1 MKLEPST
8 IARITGE
15 LSSRGIRNPFL
26 LSELCDHIASDME
39 QMMDQGL
46 TEKAAWDTAF
56 HRTSGEE
63 IETARKTF
71 SGILNA
77 RYFRIKLFLW
87 ITFGLF
93 AISWLFAIRTAQIVA
108 LISFV
113 SLGTTGVLLSF
124 DFFRSRRNHPSNIW
138 FGGGIL
144 LGAILV
150 ICGFMLFFL
159 VINFGINT
167 RGHGVDLMIFSYL
180 VTSLVLFLYFIRQ
193 RRLSLSQEGK
203 KGLTWFILF
212 CGIQLGLSLLSF
224 LSFPF
229 YNWAVDYIW
238 ILIWTI
244 LGVNIV
250 SLIILLMK
258 RTRNILFFVLLML
271 SFMITFIHS
280 PLRRLL
286 PGGKAPAPAAFAAAP
301 GIQAQ
306 QMEGTWLRIG
316 PQGPTSLTFSPDG
329 TVSCDFGMDR
339 SVEVISA
346 YTLKDHIIS
355 FNDIQGV
362 TCPGPGEYYITVTA
376 YYLGLDLKND
386 SCAGRVKAT
395 MGYWVRPEFE
405 QDLKTISEE
414 IGRSADPDWY
424 LTRARIFLATGK
436 SREAREDLDRYI
448 LTDTL
453 NARAYLNRAATGF
466 PGNPRDVIPDC
477 NRVIELE
484 PGNKNA
490 YFLRGLALYQLGR
503 EEEACDDFYRAIELG
518 FQVLKE
524 AEHERCK
531 EFWKAIQP

>member
-1 MKLEPST
+1 MKLEQST
-8 IARITGE
+8 IARITEE
-15 LSSRGIRNPFL
+15 LRSRGIRNPFL
-26 LSELCDHIASDME
+26 LGELCDHIASDME
-39 QMMDQGL
+39 QIMEQGI

-56 HRTSGEE
+56 HRTSREE
-63 IETARKTF
+63 IESTEKSF

-87 ITFGLF
+87 ITFALF
-93 AISWLFAIRTAQIVA
+93 AISWLFSIRTSQVIS
-108 LISFV
+108 LISFI
-113 SLGTTGVLLSF
+113 SLGTTGILLST
-124 DFFRSRRNHPSNIW
+124 DFFRSRKNHPSNIW
-138 FGGGIL
+138 FGTGMM
-144 LGAILV
+144 LGSVLV
-150 ICGFMLFFL
+150 ICGFILFFL
-159 VINFGINT
+159 VVNFGINT
-167 RGHGVDLMIFSYL
+167 RGHSVDLMIFSYL
-180 VTSLVLFLYFIRQ
+180 ITSLVLFLYFIRQ
-193 RRLSLSQEGK
+193 RKLSIPQEGK
-203 KGLTWFILF
+203 KGLTWFVLF
-212 CGIQLGLSLLSF
+212 CGIQLGLSFLSF
-224 LSFPF
+224 LSLPF
-229 YNWAVDYIW
+229 YSWAVNYIW
-238 ILIWTI
+238 ILIWII
-244 LGVNIV
+244 LAVNIV
-250 SLIILLMK
+250 SLIILLL
-258 RTRNILFFVLLML
+258 RRIRNILFFLLLIL

-286 PGGKAPAPAAFAAAP
+286 PGGKAPVPVAFAAIP
-301 GIQAQ
+301 GTKAQ
-306 QMEGTWLRIG
+306 QMEGTWLKMG
-316 PQGPTSLTFSPDG
+316 PQGPTSLTFSSDG
-329 TVSCDFGMDR
+329 TVSCDFGMDQ
-339 SVEVISA
+339 SIEIISA
-346 YTLKDHIIS
+346 YTLNDSIIS

-362 TCPGPGEYYITVTA
+362 ICPGIGEYFIKETG